1 MTIIASKRNEQ
12 LAKQEDAVIGYL
24 LAGYPSQSQFMEL
37 LHAVEKTAL
46 DALEIGYPSQN
57 PYADGEIIKA
67 AHLGVDHARACDLD
81 YWRQIRETVS
91 KPIWLMAYRD
101 DFIADGTYVEFA
113 QEQIMDAIV
122 IPDCTHE
129 EHVRLGKSLQHQ
141 VDVIRFI
148 RPTMSQDEIKRIAAN
163 PALSMALYNGPTGVP
178 PKSKRATSPCWK
190 QYCDIHLPVSMLDSV
205 LTGVT
210 RSRSFWGRDSMAQFG
225 HRLDQGLINPL
236 GSRSATFTISRG
248 RKMKCVVTFDIG
260 TTAVK
265 GVLVSSAGEVL
276 YCRVRRSTPSITGI
290 IGSRIPG
297 SGMICSAVSPARSSA
312 QNVRARILLVSL

>member
-129 EHVRLGKSLQHQ
+129 EHVRLGEELLQHQ

-148 RPTMSQDEIKRIAAN
+148 RPTMSQDEIKRIAAES
-163 PALSMALYNGPTGVP
+163 ALLYGQLYNGPTGSAAQEQQSYQP
-178 PKSKRATSPCWK
+178 
-190 QYCDIHLPVSMLDSV
+190 MLETV
-205 LTGVT
+205 LRHSSARIYAG
-210 RSRSFWGRDSMAQFG
+210 FGIDGRDKIQELLGQGFHGTILGTALIK
-225 HRLDQGLINPL
+225 RLNQSPGELLSYLHHI
-236 GSRSATFTISRG
+236 
-248 RKMKCVVTFDIG
+248 
-260 TTAVK
+260 K
-265 GVLVSSAGEVL
+265 GGE
-276 YCRVRRSTPSITGI
+276 R
-290 IGSRIPG
+290 
-297 SGMICSAVSPARSSA
+297 
-312 QNVRARILLVSL
+312 